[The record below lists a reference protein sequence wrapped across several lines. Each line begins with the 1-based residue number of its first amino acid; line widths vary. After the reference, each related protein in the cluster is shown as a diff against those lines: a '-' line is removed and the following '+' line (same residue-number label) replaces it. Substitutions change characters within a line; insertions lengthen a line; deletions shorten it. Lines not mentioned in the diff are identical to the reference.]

1 MNRGLND
8 PTAGIDLN
16 QPTIELSDEEID
28 AFRTKVG
35 EIAGLVSEY
44 LTDMFDINSS
54 INQSEGEVTGLITV
68 HHPGTQ
74 PMGTQISAGSIK
86 QEHGEVRRQTA
97 GLNGELSTEP
107 RTESTKQPINYA
119 RSLDILTARSRSS
132 NHERHYQ
139 R

>member
-86 QEHGEVRRQTA
+86 QEHGEVMPDSQKEEIAQT
-97 GLNGELSTEP
+97 
-107 RTESTKQPINYA
+107 
-119 RSLDILTARSRSS
+119 LTAATVMHLQQNNESGQDVPAS
-132 NHERHYQ
+132 
-139 R
+139 